1 MRNSVIVPA
10 CLVGLTALA
19 CAPSGEPPAPTPAA
33 VGLANGSFSATLN
46 GFDIHFEVHGQ
57 GPVLMVVPNSWGLSL
72 AGLRNLFA
80 PLEAKLTLVYFDPRG
95 MGASAAIVEEADMGL
110 AAVRSDFQAL
120 REHLGLRRAN
130 AIGWSNGAMNLIL
143 LAAERPETIE
153 RAVFVHGAA
162 SFGPEEAQAMA
173 ARYPELMA
181 RWAAFQQEVA
191 YNSELTAEEKTA
203 RMRELWLGDYFPTM
217 TGDPAAAGPMMERLF
232 SEAQFSFA
240 HADYANRE
248 SPTFEARDKLPSITA
263 RSLVIAGAQDMLV
276 PEKVKELADG
286 IAGAEFV
293 VFEASGH
300 FAPAEETE
308 RFTDVVWGFLGVE

>member
-1 MRNSVIVPA
+1 MKTNMIIPA
-10 CLVGLTALA
+10 FLVSLTVLA
-19 CAPSGEPPAPTPAA
+19 CAPSGKPPAPTPAA
-33 VGLANGSFSATLN
+33 VNLANGSFSATLN
-46 GFDIHFEVHGQ
+46 GFDIHYEVHGR
-57 GPVLMVVPNSWGLSL
+57 GPVLMVVPNSWGLSI

-80 PLEAKLTLVYFDPRG
+80 PLEAKLTVVYFDPRG
-95 MGASAAIVEEADMGL
+95 MGGSAPIVEEADMGM

-162 SFGPEEAQAMA
+162 SFGQEDMAAMA
-173 ARYPELMA
+173 GKYPELMG

-191 YNSELTAEEKTA
+191 GNPELTDEEKTA

-217 TGDPAAAGPMMERLF
+217 TGDPAGAGPMMERLF
-232 SEAQFSFA
+232 GDARFSFA

-248 SPTFEARDKLPSITA
+248 SPSFEARDKLPTIAA
-263 RSLVIAGAQDMLV
+263 RSLVVAGAHDMMP
-276 PEKVKELADG
+276 PEKVRELAEG

-293 VFEASGH
+293 VFEKSGH

-308 RFTDVVWGFLGVE
+308 AFCARVWGFLGAE

>member
-1 MRNSVIVPA
+1 MRLALILA
-10 CLVGLTALA
+10 CCAAVVFAAA
-19 CAPSGEPPAPTPAA
+19 CAPSGKPPAPTPAA

-46 GFDIHFEVHGQ
+46 GFDIHYEVHGR
-57 GPVLMVVPNSWGLSL
+57 GPVLMVVPNSWGLSI

-80 PLEAKLTLVYFDPRG
+80 PLEAKLTVVYFDPRG
-95 MGASAAIVEEADMGL
+95 MGGSAPIVEEADMGM

-130 AIGWSNGAMNLIL
+130 AIGWSNGAMNLIP

-162 SFGPEEAQAMA
+162 SFGQEDMAAMA
-173 ARYPELMA
+173 GKYPELMG

-191 YNSELTAEEKTA
+191 GNPELTDEEKTA

-217 TGDPAAAGPMMERLF
+217 TGDPAGAGPMMERLF
-232 SEAQFSFA
+232 GDARFSFA
-240 HADYANRE
+240 HADFANRE
-248 SPTFEARDKLPSITA
+248 SPTFEARDRLASITA
-263 RSLVIAGAQDMLV
+263 RSLVIAGAHDMLA

-286 IAGAEFV
+286 IAGAEYA

-300 FAPAEETE
+300 FAPAEEAK
-308 RFTDVVWGFLGVE
+308 RFTEVVWAFLGVE

>member
-1 MRNSVIVPA
+1 MRNSAIIPA
-10 CLVGLTALA
+10 CLVGITALA
-19 CAPSGEPPAPTPAA
+19 CTPSGEPPAPPPAA
-33 VGLANGSFSATLN
+33 ADLADGSLSATLN
-46 GFDIHFEVHGQ
+46 GFEIHYEVHGQ

-80 PLEAKLTLVYFDPRG
+80 PLEARLTLVYFDPRG
-95 MGASAAIVEEADMGL
+95 MGGSAPVVEDADMGM

-120 REHLGLRRAN
+120 REHLGLRKAS

-153 RAVFVHGAA
+153 NAIFVHGAA
-162 SFGPEEAQAMA
+162 SFTPEDAQAMA
-173 ARYPELMA
+173 QRYPELMA

-191 YNSELTAEEKTA
+191 ADPGLTAADKTA

-232 SEAQFSFA
+232 GGAQFSFA
-240 HADYANRE
+240 HADHANRE
-248 SPTFEARDKLPSITA
+248 SPTFDARDRLPMITA
-263 RSLVIAGAQDMLV
+263 RSLVVAGAHDMMP
-276 PEKVKELADG
+276 PEKVRELADG

-293 VFEASGH
+293 VFERSGH

-308 RFTDVVWGFLGVE
+308 AFRAKVWGFLGVE